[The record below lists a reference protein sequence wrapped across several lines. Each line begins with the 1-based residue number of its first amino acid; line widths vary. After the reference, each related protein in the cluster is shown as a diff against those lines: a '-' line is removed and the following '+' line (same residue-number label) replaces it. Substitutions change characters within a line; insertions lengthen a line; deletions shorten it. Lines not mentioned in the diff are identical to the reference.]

1 MKFSIIV
8 AGYNEGNTI
17 IKMLEKLVILDFGSD
32 TNLEIIVIN
41 DGSKDNTLNLLKSY
55 SKNNNSLKIL
65 DNPKNI
71 GKSRTV
77 KRGILESKGDYIIIQ
92 DADLEYDSRDIL
104 RLIKHCIENNLDFV
118 YGNRFNGNNKLIYKS
133 YFIGNKGVSLVSNLF
148 TFPKLKKII
157 PDMEVCYKLIKG
169 EIARDIAS
177 NLTST
182 SNFGFEPEITARLA
196 NYKVNGKHLKF
207 DILPISYFPRTIEQG
222 KKIRWK
228 DGFKAIGEI
237 IKYNLSN

>member
-1 MKFSIIV
+1 MKLSIIV
-8 AGYNEGNTI
+8 PAYNEENTL
-17 IKMLEKLVILDFGSD
+17 IKMLEKLLALDFGPN
-32 TNLEIIVIN
+32 TIIEVIVIN
-41 DGSKDNTLNLLKSY
+41 DGSKDKTLKLLNSY
-55 SKNNNSLKIL
+55 SKNKNNLKIL

-77 KRGILESKGDYIIIQ
+77 QRGILESKGDFMIIQ
-92 DADLEYDSRDIL
+92 DADLEYDPNDIL
-104 RLIKHCIENNLDFV
+104 RLIKHCIDNNLDFV
-118 YGNRFNGNNKLIYKS
+118 YGNRFNGSNKLIYKS
-133 YFIGNKGVSLVSNLF
+133 FFIGNKGVSLVSNIF

-169 EIARDIAS
+169 DIARDIAS
-177 NLTST
+177 KLTAT
-182 SNFGFEPEITARLA
+182 SNFGFEPEVTARLA
-196 NYKVNGKHLKF
+196 NYKINGRHLKF

-237 IKYNLSN
+237 IKYNFEK

>member
-237 IKYNLSN
+237 IKYNLAK